1 MRRAI
6 GVLDVTGPRT
16 SDRRTR
22 GASDPNIRD
31 ASTRERIRAL
41 LIKVSRGWELARR
54 RSTSWR
60 LLGLLL
66 LSLLLLL
73 LQLLLL
79 LLLLLLLVLVL
90 LLLLLLLHLL
100 LSCQQLLL
108 HCQLLLLVRL
118 DELLLT
124 LHELIH
130 LLPQLLVLSPD
141 IQQCLLLRCKGLSGS
156 RICRQP
162 TGSPRVPVVRLR
174 SCLWRW
180 HRRLWL
186 LLTLMLGCWWRW
198 LWILLL
204 ALSLTLLSLFLET
217 GTMSTLGD
225 ISEPVARLVT
235 SEDRPIRAQ
244 PANASAVVTSEIS
257 ARPTK
262 PDAMV
267 TPTPLLRTLPAE
279 HELIVLLSHISPVA

>member
-1 MRRAI
+1 LR
-6 GVLDVTGPRT
+6 
-16 SDRRTR
+16 
-22 GASDPNIRD
+22 
-31 ASTRERIRAL
+31 
-41 LIKVSRGWELARR
+41 
-54 RSTSWR
+54 
-60 LLGLLL
+60 
-66 LSLLLLL
+66 
-73 LQLLLL
+73 
-79 LLLLLLLVLVL
+79 LLLVLVL

-279 HELIVLLSHISPVA
+279 HELIVLLSHISPVARDRRHWNMPMRPVRQRFVSAPISSAHFAAEGVNPAKRSDGLMAKPFAGVGSTPVRPIPLVPQRTLLC